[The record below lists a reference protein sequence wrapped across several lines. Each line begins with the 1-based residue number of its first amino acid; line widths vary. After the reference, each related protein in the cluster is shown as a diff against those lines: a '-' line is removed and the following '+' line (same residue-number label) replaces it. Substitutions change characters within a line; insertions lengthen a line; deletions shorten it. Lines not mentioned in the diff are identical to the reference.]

1 MAKLLS
7 NLHQGKLN
15 AYNLLIILNTTVL
28 GRSRVIKRSV
38 MKKKFL
44 SPVLLSV
51 TILLVVTMS
60 GLLLAID
67 DRTPEQIV
75 EETSTVIL
83 NKINEENDQ
92 LREDPALINSLVNET
107 VIPIMDLG
115 SMGKLILGKYWKTA
129 SEAQREGFISEFKDM
144 LIRTYAKSL
153 VDYGHAKVKVLPAR
167 EQGKSKYYTVQS
179 ELDVGSGKAP
189 LQVAY
194 IFRKNKQAEWKVF
207 DLAVDG
213 LSLVKNFR
221 TSFSQEIKETSL
233 DALIERLANT
243 NKTGA
248 VDPVEAAE

>member
-1 MAKLLS
+1 MIKHS
-7 NLHQGKLN
+7 
-15 AYNLLIILNTTVL
+15 
-28 GRSRVIKRSV
+28 VIKQKYLSQILTV
-38 MKKKFL
+38 MAA
-44 SPVLLSV
+44 LLAV
-51 TILLVVTMS
+51 AMS
-60 GLLLAID
+60 GLVLAID
-67 DRTPEQIV
+67 ERTPEQIV
-75 EETSTVIL
+75 EETSTIVL

-92 LREDPALINSLVNET
+92 LREDPTLINSLVNET
-107 VIPIMDLG
+107 VIPIMDLS

-129 SEAQREGFISEFKDM
+129 SEEQRTGFVTEFKEM

-153 VDYGHAKVKVLPAR
+153 VDYGHAKINVLPAR
-167 EQGKSKYYTVQS
+167 DQGKSKYYTVQS
-179 ELDVGSGKAP
+179 ELNVGSGKAP

-194 IFRKNKQAEWKVF
+194 IFRKNKQMEWKVF

-243 NKTGA
+243 NQTGA

>member
-1 MAKLLS
+1 
-7 NLHQGKLN
+7 
-15 AYNLLIILNTTVL
+15 
-28 GRSRVIKRSV
+28 VIKYSLV
-38 MKKKFL
+38 KQKYL
-44 SPVLLSV
+44 SQILMIIALVLAM
-51 TILLVVTMS
+51 TMS

-67 DRTPEQIV
+67 DRQPEKIV
-75 EETSTVIL
+75 EETSTIIL
-83 NKINEENDQ
+83 SKINEENDQ
-92 LREDPALINSLVNET
+92 LREDPALINSLINET

-129 SEAQREGFISEFKDM
+129 SEEQREGFVSEFKDM

-153 VDYGHAKVKVLPAR
+153 VDYGHAKVNVLPTR
-167 EQGKSKYYTVQS
+167 DQGKSKYYTVQS

-194 IFRKNKQAEWKVF
+194 IFRKNKQMEWKVF

-233 DALIERLANT
+233 DALIERLAST
-243 NKTGA
+243 HQTGA